1 MEDIHMSSLITEAFV
16 KQYSANIFHLSQ
28 QKGSKLRSFVRSEMQ
43 KGKYEFF
50 ERLGATAAVLKASR
64 HGDTPLMN
72 SDHSRRRVGLADYE
86 WADMID
92 NEDKIRTLIDPQSA
106 YVQSAMMAMG
116 RSMDDVII
124 EAALG
129 TAYSGEEGATS
140 VVLPAS
146 QFIGAVASSAVSN
159 LNVATLIKIKSKFGV
174 NDVDAEIPLHIA
186 VTQSQIDAL
195 LGDSQVTSAD
205 YNNVKALVEGKV
217 DSFMGFKFHRLQRL
231 PTSGSGGFVATINT
245 TSGAVTLS
253 TGNGDNTR
261 RCFAWAQ
268 DGLVL
273 SVGQDMVASIDKRAD
288 KSLAT
293 QVYARMSIGATRLEE
308 AKVVGVLCT
317 E

>member
-1 MEDIHMSSLITEAFV
+1 MSSLITEAFV

-28 QKGSKLRSFVRSEMQ
+28 QKGSRLRSFVRSEAQ
-43 KGKYEFF
+43 KSKYEFF

-140 VVLPAS
+140 VILPAS
-146 QFIGAVASSAVSN
+146 QYVGAVVSGTPAVSN
-159 LNVATLIKIKSKFGV
+159 LNVETLIRVKSKFGV
-174 NDVDAEIPLHIA
+174 NDVDSEIPLHIA
-186 VTQSQIDAL
+186 VTQSQIDAM
-195 LGDSQVTSAD
+195 LGQTSVTSAD

-217 DSFMGFKFHRLQRL
+217 DTFMGFKFHRIQRL
-231 PTSGSGGFVATINT
+231 PTAGSGGFLAAIT
-245 TSGAVTLS
+245 TTTGAVALS
-253 TGNGDNTR
+253 TGNGNNCR

-273 SVGQDMVASIDKRAD
+273 SVGQDMLASIDKRAD

-308 AKVVGVLCT
+308 NKVVGILCT
-317 E
+317 ES